1 MKNLVAAIAL
11 ISSAPLLA
19 QTPADFQQ
27 DFEFATQS
35 IGEEYAYFDAKATRW
50 NDIPSLYAEQL
61 RAVKTR
67 GDFVALLEQVVDE
80 IYDSHAQLNT
90 NLPNSWR
97 LVPSGTDLWA
107 EWREGGATITQVRE
121 RSDAERAGIKAGST
135 IVAIDGVAIADAVEA
150 RLGRSYDHK
159 DKAARDWAL
168 RSVLA
173 GRHNAKRTLQVR
185 KGDTTRAIELPAPDQ
200 SWRDD
205 ALLESSEIR
214 PGIGYIRVN
223 DSLGDDALIAEFDRA
238 LETHKRTRAL
248 IIDLRNTASGGNSSV
263 ARGII
268 GRFVQRDLPYQK
280 HVLPAEERATG
291 VRRSWLELVSKRGDF
306 VYTKP
311 VYVLVNRWTGS
322 MGEGIALGF
331 DATRAATVV
340 GTPMA
345 QLLGATTHISLP
357 RTGIGINVP
366 FEKLYHVNGKP
377 REDYVPPVTV
387 DVTKAAA
394 NQDPFV
400 EAALR
405 ALASRK

>member
-1 MKNLVAAIAL
+1 MKNPAFAISL
-11 ISSAPLLA
+11 LWSSSLLA

-27 DFEFATQS
+27 DFEYATKA
-35 IGEEYAYFDAKATRW
+35 IAEEYAYSDAKATRW
-50 NDIPSLYAEQL
+50 GDVPGLYAEQL
-61 RAVKTR
+61 RTVKTR
-67 GDFVALLEQVVDE
+67 NDFVALLEQLVDE
-80 IYDSHAQLNT
+80 IHDPHSQLNT
-90 NLPNSWR
+90 NLPNSYR

-121 RSDAERAGIKAGST
+121 RSDAARAGIRAGSV
-135 IVAIDGVAIADAVEA
+135 IVAVDGVAIGDAVEA
-150 RLGRSYDHK
+150 RLGRSYAHT
-159 DKAARDWAL
+159 DKGARDWAL

-173 GRHNAKRTLQVR
+173 GRHNAKRNLQVR
-185 KGDTTRAIELPAPDQ
+185 VGDTTRAVELPAPDQ
-200 SWRDD
+200 SWRGES
-205 ALLESSEIR
+205 LLEASEIR
-214 PGIGYIRVN
+214 PGVGCILIN

-238 LETHKRTRAL
+238 LEKLKQTRGL

-263 ARGII
+263 ARGIL
-268 GRFVQRDLPYQK
+268 GRFVQRELPYQK
-280 HVLPAEERATG
+280 HVLPAEERDSG
-291 VRRSWLELVSKRGDF
+291 VRRSWLELVSRRGDF

-322 MGEGIALGF
+322 MGEGIAIGF
-331 DATRAATVV
+331 DATRAGTVV

-345 QLLGATTHISLP
+345 QLLGATTRITLP

-387 DVTKAAA
+387 DVTKGPA

-405 ALASRK
+405 ALTSRK